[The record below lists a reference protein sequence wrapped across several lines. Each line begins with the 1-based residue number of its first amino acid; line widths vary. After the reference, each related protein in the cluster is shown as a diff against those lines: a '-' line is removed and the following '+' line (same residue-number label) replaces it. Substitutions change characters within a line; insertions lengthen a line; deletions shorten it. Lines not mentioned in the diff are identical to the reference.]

1 MNNSAIKYGWLR
13 STIYIIA
20 LLIII
25 AGFGIPAVLIVTK
38 ISGQPF
44 TEISLFDKKNIHLL
58 LLYQAILLSG
68 VTALTFLFRKYI
80 DRMNIVSLGFYK
92 FHMRNDLWLGL
103 VLGLALIGSGFAI
116 LNLSGNI
123 QVKNITFDY
132 NYLAGSI
139 ILFLFISWIEE
150 IAFRAYIL
158 NNFMDSFHPYLALLL
173 SSVLFALFHGFNPGM
188 SIVGFINLTL
198 AGILLGI
205 VFLYTK
211 TIWFALSLHFSWN
224 FFQGPVFGFPVSGME
239 MNGFLNQERKGN
251 ELLTG
256 GDFGLEGSIL
266 CSLLII
272 LCIFALHRYYNKPA
286 NESLN
291 RSQ

>member
-1 MNNSAIKYGWLR
+1 MVVS
-13 STIYIIA
+13 
-20 LLIII
+20 
-25 AGFGIPAVLIVTK
+25 GIPAIIIISK
-38 ISGQPF
+38 ISGQSF
-44 TEISLFDKKNIHLL
+44 TEISLFNKDNIYLL
-58 LLYQAILLSG
+58 LLYQAILLLG
-68 VTALTFLFRKYI
+68 ITGLTFLFRKYI
-80 DRMNIVSLGFYK
+80 DRMSLKSLGFSK
-92 FHMRNDLWLGL
+92 FGIGKDLMLGL
-103 VLGLALIGSGFAI
+103 VLGLVLIGGGFTI

-123 QVKNITFDY
+123 QIKNITPDY
-132 NYLAGSI
+132 DYLAGSI
-139 ILFLFISWIEE
+139 LLCLLISWIEE
-150 IAFRAYIL
+150 LSFRAYIL
-158 NNFMDSFHPYLALLL
+158 NNFMESFRPYLALLL
-173 SSVLFALFHGFNPGM
+173 SSILFALFHVFNPGM
-188 SIVGFINLTL
+188 SIIGFINLIL

-211 TIWFALSLHFSWN
+211 TVWFALSLHFSWN
-224 FFQGPVFGFPVSGME
+224 FFQGPFFGFPVSGME
-239 MNGFLNQERKGN
+239 MNGFFNQEREGN